1 MESYGYVAP
10 SSIAEV
16 LAVLNESTSAGQM
29 TQVLAGGS
37 DVLVQM
43 RMPNHQPRTIVDIK
57 KLAETNRLEVSA
69 EGIYIGAAVSSAVMN
84 EHQGLREAMP
94 GLMEAGDLIG
104 STQVQGRA
112 TICGNLCNRYSGWL
126 PPDASRR
133 FCRRCRQ
140 KCPAGRR
147 VSTRRKICDAK
158 SEHKGCVPALY
169 P

>member
-84 EHQGLREAMP
+84 EHQGLRKAMP
-94 GLMEAGDLIG
+94 GKYQIKAKYFSNRSPELTGGVTLKVDIYTHYGTAREKHQTITVRLKESKDIVDLGSIIME
-104 STQVQGRA
+104 
-112 TICGNLCNRYSGWL
+112 
-126 PPDASRR
+126 
-133 FCRRCRQ
+133 
-140 KCPAGRR
+140 
-147 VSTRRKICDAK
+147 
-158 SEHKGCVPALY
+158 
-169 P
+169 